1 MALADEKQSRI
12 QSAQIYRLR
21 ILQLY
26 CQTSA
31 KFRALDTCYTFAQS
45 RFANLSKP
53 SQFRP
58 CTSELPPKETN
69 SSFRVLSAPA
79 GVNSKSC
86 GAGIAG
92 CTINS
97 DGMLRLFVA
106 LFHILLH
113 ISFWRYCCSEKLKNK
128 QTIKL
133 NCFRSKCFY
142 LQLSHE
148 ATHRVYCRNMPCIL
162 NKDLTRFMPSLSRVC
177 KNQVSERKALLAG

>member
-31 KFRALDTCYTFAQS
+31 KFRALDTCYT
-45 RFANLSKP
+45 
-53 SQFRP
+53 QFRP

-69 SSFRVLSAPA
+69 SCIAVLSAPA
-79 GVNSKSC
+79 EVNSKSC

-128 QTIKL
+128 QTIGPGRRSEKVISQVQSETTDRL
-133 NCFRSKCFY
+133 REYCHYLLSDECKFR
-142 LQLSHE
+142 
-148 ATHRVYCRNMPCIL
+148 
-162 NKDLTRFMPSLSRVC
+162 
-177 KNQVSERKALLAG
+177 ALLSTQICKPD